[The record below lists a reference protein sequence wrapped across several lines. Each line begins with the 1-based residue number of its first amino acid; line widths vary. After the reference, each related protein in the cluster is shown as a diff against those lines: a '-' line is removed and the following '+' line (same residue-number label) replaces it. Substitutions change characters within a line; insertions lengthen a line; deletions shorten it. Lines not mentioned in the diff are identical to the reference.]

1 MGLPAGDI
9 LFLPQKAYLPQDTLR
24 RVLSYQLAQT
34 PDTPQLRH
42 VLTLVGLPAL
52 YVRLDEAHDWSRIL
66 SGGEQQRLA
75 LARAFYYG
83 LRFVLDEATSHLD
96 DAAAIDLLAVATGAA
111 RDDSTSHQP
120 PTCGLRLFEHH
131 WVLAPRR

>member
-1 MGLPAGDI
+1 
-9 LFLPQKAYLPQDTLR
+9 
-24 RVLSYQLAQT
+24 VLSYQLAQT

-75 LARAFYYG
+75 LARALL
-83 LRFVLDEATSHLD
+83 LRPALLCLDEATSHLD
-96 DAAAIDLLAVATGAA
+96 DAAAIDLLGLLQQALPETIVLAI
-111 RDDSTSHQP
+111 SHQP
-120 PTCGLRLFEHH
+120 AVFELFEHH
-131 WVLAPRR
+131 WVLAPRH